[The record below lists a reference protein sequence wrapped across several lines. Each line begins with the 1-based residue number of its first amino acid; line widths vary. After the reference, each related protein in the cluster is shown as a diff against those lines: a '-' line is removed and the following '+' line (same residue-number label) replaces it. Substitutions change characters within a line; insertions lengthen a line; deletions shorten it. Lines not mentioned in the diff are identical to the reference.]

1 MRLIR
6 YVSGIAILALGSCF
20 GMNSARAAESKP
32 RAVVEHVVVIGV
44 DGMGAVA
51 FEAKNIPNL
60 RRLMETGASTLRARG
75 VMPTSSSPNWASMIM
90 GAGPEQH
97 GITSNEWETNKFE
110 IAPIAIGSGG
120 IFPTIFGTLREQHP
134 NSKIVCLHDWDG
146 FGRLTERAAF
156 NVIERVDGTPATAAR
171 AIEVFKNE
179 KPELMFVHF
188 DEVDHNGHDKGWKSP
203 EYFQAVER
211 VDKLIGEIL
220 KAVESVGASAT
231 TLILVTA
238 DHGGKGTKH
247 GGSTMEEIE
256 IPWIINGPG
265 VKHGFNITDPVNTY
279 DTAATIASV
288 LSLKQPNVWIAKP
301 VLSAF
306 DSSK

>member
-1 MRLIR
+1 MNLIR
-6 YVSGIAILALGSCF
+6 YAGAILALILGGAS
-20 GMNSARAAESKP
+20 GMRSAEAAETKLP
-32 RAVVEHVVVIGV
+32 RAVKHVLVIGV
-44 DGMGAVA
+44 DGMGSMA
-51 FEAKNIPNL
+51 FEARNIPNL
-60 RRLMETGASTLRARG
+60 RRLMETGASTLKARG

-97 GITSNEWETNKFE
+97 GITSNDWETNKFE
-110 IAPIAIGSGG
+110 IAPIAVGSGG
-120 IFPTIFGTLREQHP
+120 IFPTIFGLLREQHP
-134 NSKIVCLHDWDG
+134 KSSIVCLHDWDG

-171 AIEVFKNE
+171 AIEVFKKE
-179 KPELMFVHF
+179 KPELMFLHF

-211 VDKLIGEIL
+211 ADKLIGEIL
-220 KAVESVGASAT
+220 KAIESVGASAT
-231 TLILVTA
+231 TLILVSA

-265 VKHGFNITDPVNTY
+265 VKRGFNITDPVNTY
-279 DTAATIASV
+279 DTAATLAFV
-288 LSLKQPNVWIAKP
+288 LGLKQPNVWIAKP

-306 DSSK
+306 E